1 MTTEVEDILA
11 AARSLPRAQQL
22 EVLRRLAESLSG
34 TDAALE
40 AAALGFWASRSLD
53 ELAEGQ
59 PIAVGADLRTLAML
73 AWPDEESTD
82 DFIAFVRGQ
91 RHADRET

>member
-1 MTTEVEDILA
+1 MATDVEDILA

-34 TDAALE
+34 TDDALE
-40 AAALGFWASRSLD
+40 AAALGFWAFRSLD

-59 PIAVGADLRTLAML
+59 PIAVGADVRTLAM
-73 AWPDEESTD
+73 ADWPDEESTD
-82 DFIAFVRGQ
+82 DFIAFVHDQ

>member
-40 AAALGFWASRSLD
+40 AAALGFCASRSLD

-59 PIAVGADLRTLAML
+59 PIAVGTDLRTLAMPDC
-73 AWPDEESTD
+73 PDEESTD
-82 DFIAFVRGQ
+82 DFIAFVHGQ